1 MVSLR
6 KCESVI
12 TFFAE
17 RNDAFKMLKQSMPMV
32 EEAIKI
38 LQTAQTVTK
47 LVQKTDCTLSDFYG
61 ACIVMEEK
69 LKKMTSKSNKQT
81 DLAKCLL
88 DSFISRKN
96 LFKNEAI
103 ISAVCLDRRFAD
115 ALTEDETEF
124 GKKALYRLYKRV
136 CESMSMEA
144 EKDSND
150 ASKNDSD
157 FDFEKYFV
165 GKGCQSVVED
175 DTQVVES
182 IVFNRQM
189 DETGFL
195 IMFGE
200 FENKIKRLHHTV
212 DIIPFWKEQK
222 NNHPELYALSTILNS
237 VPPAQAA
244 VERCFSALSFVYNCR
259 RCKLSMEHLEDILII
274 RLNKQMVN
282 DIFDNDMKS
291 LEVKQVTVE
300 VDSDENGGED
310 SSEDNIVNIN

>member
-6 KCESVI
+6 KCENVI

-32 EEAIKI
+32 EEAITI

-115 ALTEDETEF
+115 ALSEDKTEF

-136 CESMSMEA
+136 CESIEA
-144 EKDSND
+144 EKNDSND

-157 FDFEKYFV
+157 FDFEKFFV
-165 GKGCQSVVED
+165 EKGCQPVVED
-175 DTQVVES
+175 DTQVEES
-182 IVFNRQM
+182 IVFNKQM
-189 DETGFL
+189 NETGFL

-222 NNHPELYALSTILNS
+222 NNFPELYALSTILNS

-259 RCKLSMEHLEDILII
+259 RCKLSMEHLEDILLI
-274 RLNKQMVN
+274 RLNKEMVN
-282 DIFDNDMKS
+282 DIFNNDMKA
-291 LEVKQVTVE
+291 LEVEEVMVE
-300 VDSDENGGED
+300 VDSDKNGSEDAGED
-310 SSEDNIVNIN
+310 NTVNIN